1 MSTKKIATHQAYGIA
16 ARVSA
21 KAFEHLLSPLQEKL
35 EKAGMDAYN
44 AWYKD
49 IGLSANTL
57 AKMLESGALTMRSG
71 IIIEVGTKDDRV
83 LVGDHSYNGSATSS
97 PFVCSRMR
105 MPPGKVADDI
115 LVMLKQYERIEHSRG
130 EMLKEIRDQLTGK
143 TVSYAAKTWPEI
155 AEFIFDQTGRPAG
168 EVMVVPFQALIN
180 KYLAALPAPAPA
192 AN

>member
-1 MSTKKIATHQAYGIA
+1 MSTKKIAPHQAYSIA
-16 ARVSA
+16 VKVSL

-49 IGLSANTL
+49 IGLSAKTL

-71 IIIEVGTKDDRV
+71 TSIEIGTKGKR
-83 LVGDHSYNGSATSS
+83 LPIGDHSYNGTATSS
-97 PFVCSRMR
+97 PFVCTLLRL
-105 MPPGKVADDI
+105 PPGEAADDI
-115 LVMLKQYERIEHSRG
+115 LAMLEQYESIEHSRG
-130 EMLKEIRDQLTGK
+130 EMLKEIRDQLAGK

-168 EVMVVPFQALIN
+168 EAMVVPFQALIN